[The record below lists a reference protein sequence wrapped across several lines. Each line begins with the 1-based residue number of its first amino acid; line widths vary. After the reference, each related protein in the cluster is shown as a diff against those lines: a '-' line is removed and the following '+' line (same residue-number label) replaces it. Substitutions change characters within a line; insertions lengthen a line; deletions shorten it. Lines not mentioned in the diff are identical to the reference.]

1 MSLGFF
7 KRGLKSGT
15 HASISSALALA
26 IMGKIENQAYS
37 APLNAISHW
46 IHGDKAF
53 KHVHFDLSH
62 TVTGYAIHHASSIFW
77 AQIYAYLLARN
88 HRSQPLS
95 HHQYACLIAAIA
107 AFVDF
112 NLTPSRLTPGFEK
125 RLSKKALCLVYASF
139 ALGLSWN
146 KGSELT
152 RADPPS
158 NQRA

>member
-26 IMGKIENQAYS
+26 ILGKVENRAYS

-46 IHGDKAF
+46 IYGDEAF
-53 KHVHFDLSH
+53 KHDHFDLSH

-77 AQIYAYLLARN
+77 AQIYEYLLTRN
-88 HRSQPLS
+88 NQTHSLS

-112 NLTPSRLTPGFEK
+112 NLTPSRLTPGYEY
-125 RLSKKALCLVYASF
+125 RLSKKALLLVYASF
-139 ALGLSWN
+139 AFGLSWK
-146 KGSELT
+146 KGTQMPLS
-152 RADPPS
+152 S
-158 NQRA
+158 